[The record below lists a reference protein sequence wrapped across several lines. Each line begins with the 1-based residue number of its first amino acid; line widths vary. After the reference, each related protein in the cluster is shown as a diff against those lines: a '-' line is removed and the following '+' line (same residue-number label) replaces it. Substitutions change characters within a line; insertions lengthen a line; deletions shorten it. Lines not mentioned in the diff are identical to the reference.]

1 MTQEGIDSVDWRS
14 TGYYTWRTRP
24 RRKCQSKSFRPIAFH
39 SFEAGAKKLL
49 TEEDRRELELA
60 LVADPK
66 RGKVIERT
74 GGFRKV
80 RFARPSRREGK
91 RGGTLVI
98 YYLLD
103 RRDRIYLLL
112 VYAKGVKDNLTRAE
126 ENELR
131 KLAKAL
137 EEEEI

>member
-1 MTQEGIDSVDWRS
+1 MVLS
-14 TGYYTWRTRP
+14 TRLRQSE
-24 RRKCQSKSFRPIAFH
+24 RKELAIEVVSTH
-39 SFEAGAKKLL
+39 SFETSAKKLL
-49 TEEDRRELELA
+49 TEEDRRELELL
-60 LVADPK
+60 LVEDPT
-66 RGKVIERT
+66 RGQVIERT

-91 RGGTLVI
+91 SGGTRVI
-98 YYLLD
+98 YYFLD

-137 EEEEI
+137 EEEE